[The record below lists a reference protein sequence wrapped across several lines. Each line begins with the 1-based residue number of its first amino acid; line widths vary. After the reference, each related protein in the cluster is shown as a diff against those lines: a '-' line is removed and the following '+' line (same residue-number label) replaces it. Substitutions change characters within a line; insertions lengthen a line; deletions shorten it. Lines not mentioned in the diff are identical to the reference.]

1 MDKRPRIRPWLI
13 APFAAVLVSC
23 SSIKEL
29 IEDPTAFDR
38 FSVSGD
44 YESVFNDIK
53 SHALQCYQE
62 KDYHQKTTIRSLA
75 HPESKSAEVF
85 VVMRGIDVTK
95 YKMHISLKAVGPQ
108 ETEVGVR
115 DLYVQGASY
124 RFEGI
129 KKAAEAGSAPC

>member
-1 MDKRPRIRPWLI
+1 MI
-13 APFAAVLVSC
+13 APFTAVLVSC
-23 SSIKEL
+23 SPIKEL

-38 FSVSGD
+38 FSVSSD
-44 YESVFNDIK
+44 YESVFKDIK

-62 KDYHQKTTIRSLA
+62 KDYPQTIRSLA
-75 HPESKSAEVF
+75 PESKSAEVF

-129 KKAAEAGSAPC
+129 KKSAETGSEPY